1 MPLGITPSD
10 RNLLLIVGA
19 IFLLMLVTGVLLS
32 PAPEEMM
39 SPVPSTYSAQPDG
52 AEAAYLLLSRLQ
64 FPVRRWLDR
73 PADLPEDPNGVL
85 LILAEP
91 TETPTDK
98 EEEALAKFVEDGG
111 HVLFTGPGI
120 TTFFPNGGTS
130 QPRLNP
136 SAAQFSPTIPSY
148 LARGARQITMRPKA
162 YWKNLSGVRF
172 PLYGEPDSPVVIAW
186 KVGAGE
192 IVWWADSMPL
202 NNGGIRQADNLTFF
216 LNTVSNPRS
225 NRPYRIYWDEYFHGE
240 RNSLWSY
247 VEKTSLRWGFAQLGL
262 LGVAI
267 AFTFSRRSG
276 PIFQPH
282 RVSRLSPLEFVDTLG
297 GLYERAGAA
306 SSAVSIS
313 RMRLRSLLARQL
325 GLPNDVPDADL
336 ARATETRLG
345 WKDSGL
351 AELLARAAA
360 ASRAEKLRP
369 VEGLDLVQNLER
381 FAGRLDLRHLSGQ
394 ENK

>member
-1 MPLGITPSD
+1 
-10 RNLLLIVGA
+10 
-19 IFLLMLVTGVLLS
+19 
-32 PAPEEMM
+32 
-39 SPVPSTYSAQPDG
+39 
-52 AEAAYLLLSRLQ
+52 
-64 FPVRRWLDR
+64 
-73 PADLPEDPNGVL
+73 
-85 LILAEP
+85 
-91 TETPTDK
+91 
-98 EEEALAKFVEDGG
+98 
-111 HVLFTGPGI
+111 
-120 TTFFPNGGTS
+120 
-130 QPRLNP
+130 
-136 SAAQFSPTIPSY
+136 
-148 LARGARQITMRPKA
+148 MRPKA
-162 YWKNLSGVRF
+162 YWKNLSGVRV
-172 PLYGEPDSPVVIAW
+172 PLYGEPDSPVVISW
-186 KVGAGE
+186 KFGGGE

-202 NNGGIRQADNLTFF
+202 NNVGIRQADNLTFF
-216 LNTVSNPRS
+216 LNSVSNPRS

-297 GLYERAGAA
+297 GLYQRAGAA

-325 GLPNDVPDADL
+325 GLPNDVSDADL

-381 FAGRLDLRHLSGQ
+381 FAGRLDLCHLSGQ